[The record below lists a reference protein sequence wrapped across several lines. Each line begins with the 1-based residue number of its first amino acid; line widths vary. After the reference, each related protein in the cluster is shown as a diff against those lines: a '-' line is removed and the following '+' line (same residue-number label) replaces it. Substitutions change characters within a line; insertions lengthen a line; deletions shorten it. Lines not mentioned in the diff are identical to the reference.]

1 MSVIAIAAA
10 EDAAFKTAAAIAR
23 MINNVFIC
31 SRCSQLSRLRPQA
44 ETFRLSVNGNVI
56 SQPYIDYKLFPNGLP
71 AYNGIQVDVASLRA
85 AHDLAARLNR

>member
-1 MSVIAIAAA
+1 
-10 EDAAFKTAAAIAR
+10 

-71 AYNGIQVDVASLRA
+71 AYYGIQVDVTSLRA

>member
-1 MSVIAIAAA
+1 
-10 EDAAFKTAAAIAR
+10 

-56 SQPYIDYKLFPNGLP
+56 SQPYIDYKTFANGHP
-71 AYNGIQVDVASLRA
+71 AFKGILVDVASIRA

>member
-1 MSVIAIAAA
+1 
-10 EDAAFKTAAAIAR
+10 
-23 MINNVFIC
+23 
-31 SRCSQLSRLRPQA
+31 LRPQA